1 MCQLDEWISSS
12 LRSFFRETD
21 LEEGVCLVAE
31 VRPELDV
38 SFGRVLH
45 RPDPGQLVADSWL
58 RVPEVQSVGHTQLKC
73 IKVIIFSLYSGNC
86 Y

>member
-1 MCQLDEWISSS
+1 MCQLDAWISSS
-12 LRSFFRETD
+12 LSSFFRKTD

-45 RPDPGQLVADSWL
+45 RPDPGQLVADGW
-58 RVPEVQSVGHTQLKC
+58 
-73 IKVIIFSLYSGNC
+73 F
-86 Y
+86 